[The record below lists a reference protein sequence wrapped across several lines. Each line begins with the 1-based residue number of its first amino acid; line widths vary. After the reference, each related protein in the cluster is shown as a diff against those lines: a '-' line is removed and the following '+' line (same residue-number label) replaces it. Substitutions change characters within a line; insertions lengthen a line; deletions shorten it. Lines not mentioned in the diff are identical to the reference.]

1 VEIRLHI
8 DTIDPL
14 LRRIR
19 QAQATCVDEG
29 ALLRE
34 INAAYQALGAEFD
47 LADESVAPLR
57 AEMEKV
63 YARAQALQANW
74 QPHPA
79 KLPG

>member
-1 VEIRLHI
+1 MRNGRL
-8 DTIDPL
+8 
-14 LRRIR
+14 
-19 QAQATCVDEG
+19 TCVDEG

-34 INAAYQALGAEFD
+34 INAAYHALGAEFD

-63 YARAQALQANW
+63 YARALLLQADW
-74 QPHPA
+74 QPHTA

>member
-1 VEIRLHI
+1 MRNGRL
-8 DTIDPL
+8 T
-14 LRRIR
+14 R
-19 QAQATCVDEG
+19 VDEG

-34 INAAYQALGAEFD
+34 INAAYEALGAEFD

-63 YARAQALQANW
+63 YARAQALQTSW

-79 KLPG
+79 KLAG